1 MTRPK
6 TKRRIIIA
14 LSVLGA
20 LVVIVAAFFGG
31 SYLWF
36 SAKVH
41 NANARVDTAT
51 QNALATKPPST
62 LVSIPQASGSPTP
75 ANSANPPLDI
85 ILLGSDAR
93 GATVESPGSSDVIM
107 LLHVDRDRNF
117 LSILS
122 VPRDLYVDIPGHS
135 KDRINAA
142 YYLGGPAL
150 TIGTIKQILGV
161 DVTKYLE
168 VGFKS
173 FENMIDS
180 LGGVYIDVDRTYTQE
195 PRWAGNFS
203 PGYQLLDGA
212 DALLFARYRFD
223 QNSDF
228 GRMARQQHILS
239 AIRDQAMNWNLPTKM
254 PGLID
259 GLLGSAITNLSA
271 DDMLKLSYWLVKLD
285 GDRIKQTMIRGP
297 GQMIDGKAVL
307 VVDQSA
313 LKEAVTAYLTPPDEQ
328 ATEAAANPTMVRSAA
343 STTRGA
349 TPGEAAGDNLLLAAV
364 GSPNL
369 LATEST
375 VTTATTL
382 PDAGMWKTAQRS
394 VPFALQVP
402 GFLPEGFAY
411 VYKMPEGEGT
421 YGIKVGNGTMPAVRM
436 GYRYQ
441 TTDLYLGITATTWTD
456 APLAR
461 DGTEVE
467 RNGVVYTIVGTSGKA
482 DHIWWTRNGVL
493 YFISNTLMSTVSE
506 QDLLRMAESMTPV
519 SVAGQ

>member
-1 MTRPK
+1 MIACTAEKLEGNRISVTRPK

-51 QNALATKPPST
+51 QDALATKPPST

-150 TIGTIKQILGV
+150 TIGTIKQTLGV

-271 DDMLKLSYWLVKLD
+271 DEMLKLSYWLVKLD
-285 GDRIKQTMIRGP
+285 GGRIKQTMIRGP

-307 VVDQSA
+307 VVDQST

-328 ATEAAANPTMVRSAA
+328 ATQ
-343 STTRGA
+343 
-349 TPGEAAGDNLLLAAV
+349 AGDNLLLTAI
-364 GSPNL
+364 GSQNL
-369 LATEST
+369 LTTDST
-375 VTTATTL
+375 VTTPATL
-382 PDAGMWKTAQRS
+382 PDAGMWKTAQMS
-394 VPFALQVP
+394 VPFALQAP

-411 VYKMPEGEGT
+411 AYKMPEGEGT

-467 RNGVVYTIVGTSGKA
+467 SNGVVYTIVGTSGKA
-482 DHIWWTRNGVL
+482 DHIWWTRDGVL
-493 YFISNTLMSTVSE
+493 YFISNTLMDTLGK

-519 SVAGQ
+519 GVAGQ